1 MIGQIGNF
9 GRKVD
14 MGRKMNDPDGALDP
28 WSCLLIT
35 QKFVMNVHYLILKQ
49 PMENIF
55 FNFQIFNKKMQ
66 KKEHIKP
73 KTSIAQSFFYL

>member
-28 WSCLLIT
+28 WSCYL
-35 QKFVMNVHYLILKQ
+35 FVFIVIIGQTLN
-49 PMENIF
+49 N
-55 FNFQIFNKKMQ
+55 
-66 KKEHIKP
+66 
-73 KTSIAQSFFYL
+73 

>member
-28 WSCLLIT
+28 WSCFT
-35 QKFVMNVHYLILKQ
+35 
-49 PMENIF
+49 
-55 FNFQIFNKKMQ
+55 
-66 KKEHIKP
+66 
-73 KTSIAQSFFYL
+73 

>member
-28 WSCLLIT
+28 WSCL
-35 QKFVMNVHYLILKQ
+35 KEKQ
-49 PMENIF
+49 
-55 FNFQIFNKKMQ
+55 
-66 KKEHIKP
+66 
-73 KTSIAQSFFYL
+73 YC